1 MVGKAGTAIRI
12 KPGSATVRMMP
23 VHPWRIKPD
32 PPSKVTR
39 RLGELSHN
47 ISFRTKV
54 TAGIKPAVNPL
65 PLDIGI

>member
-1 MVGKAGTAIRI
+1 
-12 KPGSATVRMMP
+12 MMP